1 VDGDCEP
8 GRLHGGTA
16 QNPPLRHLAAGTF
29 MSMPSLSAFVEAV
42 RRSGWLAREQVDQF
56 AALAGASDADPLT
69 VAKEVVRRG
78 WLTALQVRMFWN
90 GRGHE
95 LFLGQYVLLEKLGE
109 GGMGEV
115 YKARQRRLE
124 RDVALK
130 VIRRER
136 LDNPAAVSRF
146 RREVQAIAALAHPN
160 VVRAYDADEAGGVH
174 FYAMEFIEGTN
185 LARLVRE
192 QGPLP
197 VAEACDCV
205 RQSALGLQHAHE
217 RGLVHRDIKPSN
229 VLLGNNGVVK
239 LLDLGL
245 ARLHDVAGAE
255 QHTRLTHEGLVI
267 GTPDF
272 IAPEQARNS
281 HGADI
286 RADLYALGC
295 TFFYLLTGQAPYPG
309 GTPTERLVK
318 HSVEP
323 IPDVRELR
331 ADVPV
336 GIAAIIQKLLAKRP
350 EDRFQEPAE
359 LADLLEPYCPRQ
371 SAHARL
377 PKLPAAPT
385 PVEEP
390 ILSGPLPEVPLAEA
404 ATDSRF
410 QLPSGLVPMT
420 GLAPSAGKFRRHLIS
435 AVVIGAMALAAI
447 GAGIVWAVSRSK

>member
-1 VDGDCEP
+1 
-8 GRLHGGTA
+8 
-16 QNPPLRHLAAGTF
+16 

-42 RRSGWLAREQVDQF
+42 RCSGWLSREQGDQL
-56 AALAGASDADPLT
+56 AALADDSNADPLT

-78 WLTALQVRMFWN
+78 WLTAFQVRMFWN
-90 GRGHE
+90 SRGHE

-146 RREVQAIAALAHPN
+146 RREVQAVASLAHPN

-174 FYAMEFIEGTN
+174 FYAMEFIEGIN

-197 VAEACDCV
+197 VADACDCV

-229 VLLGNNGVVK
+229 VLLGSNGVVK

-255 QHTRLTHEGLVI
+255 QQTRLTHEGLVI

-286 RADLYALGC
+286 RADLYSLGC
-295 TFFYLLTGQAPYPG
+295 TYFYLLTGQPPYPG

-323 IPDVRELR
+323 IPDVRQLR

-336 GIAAIIQKLLAKRP
+336 GIAAVIQKLLAKRP
-350 EDRFQEPAE
+350 EDRFQAPAE
-359 LADLLEPYCPRQ
+359 LAEVVEPYCPRL
-371 SAHARL
+371 SGHARH
-377 PKLPAAPT
+377 PPLPAAPT

-390 ILSGPLPEVPLAEA
+390 ILSGPLPEVPLADA
-404 ATDSRF
+404 ATNSCF
-410 QLPSGLVPMT
+410 QLPSDVVPMAA
-420 GLAPSAGKFRRHLIS
+420 LAQSAGKFRGHLVS
-435 AVVIGAMALAAI
+435 AVVIGMVALGAI
-447 GAGIVWAVSRSK
+447 SAGIVWAVSR